1 MILKNAIKRIVIPSA
16 SVTEVSDIVYKDS
29 EAIGY
34 ETTIKATPDSDG
46 QTHYEYIVKKGK

>member
-1 MILKNAIKRIVIPSA
+1 MITAIWHTNTNIQDMKRI
-16 SVTEVSDIVYKDS
+16 DIVYKDS

-34 ETTIKATPDSDG
+34 ETTLKATPDSSG